1 LILAAVLTATALHA
15 AIVEPVRIDSGLI
28 SGVEGASPEIRAF
41 KGIPYAAPPVGSLRW
56 RAPQPAAKWDGVRKA
71 DQFAAACMQVATPR
85 DGEPPF
91 SEDCLYLNVW
101 TAAQSASER
110 RPVMMW
116 IYGGGMQTGN
126 SARASFYGDE
136 LAKKGVVLVT
146 INYRVGLMG
155 SYVHPEITKESGHN
169 SSGNYAVLDM
179 IAALQWIQR
188 NIGGFGG
195 DARNVTVF
203 GQSSGA
209 GSVSYLLG
217 APLAKGLFHRAIC
230 ESSGGMQIGRRANTT
245 LANAEKAGL
254 QFAEKVGAQ
263 SLAELRAKPAAELI
277 KTGWN
282 VLHNLD
288 SWVQPDN
295 LDSIFAAGKQNDV
308 PILAGSNSDEGATVV
323 RTPIPAAKWAEQ
335 IKRTY
340 GSMADGYL
348 TLYPAGSDP
357 QAEQSQRNEARDVR
371 AWLARGLL
379 RLQNKT
385 GKSKTYSYFFSR
397 NPAPLM
403 RPRSFMSSIIWT
415 LRSGLGKPGIAP
427 SPT

>member
-1 LILAAVLTATALHA
+1 
-15 AIVEPVRIDSGLI
+15 
-28 SGVEGASPEIRAF
+28 
-41 KGIPYAAPPVGSLRW
+41 
-56 RAPQPAAKWDGVRKA
+56 
-71 DQFAAACMQVATPR
+71 
-85 DGEPPF
+85 
-91 SEDCLYLNVW
+91 
-101 TAAQSASER
+101 
-110 RPVMMW
+110 
-116 IYGGGMQTGN
+116 
-126 SARASFYGDE
+126 
-136 LAKKGVVLVT
+136 VT

-155 SYVHPEITKESGHN
+155 SYVHPELTKESGHN

-179 IAALQWIQR
+179 IAALQWIHR
-188 NIGGFGG
+188 NIGAFGG
-195 DARNVTVF
+195 DAGNVTIF

-209 GSVSYLLG
+209 GSVTYLLG

-230 ESSGGMQIGRRANTT
+230 ESSGGMQIGRRSNTT

-254 QFAEKVGAQ
+254 QFAEKVGAN

-277 KTGWN
+277 KAGWN

-288 SWVQPDN
+288 SWVQPDS

-323 RTPIPAAKWAEQ
+323 RTPVPAVKWGEQ

-348 TLYPAGSDP
+348 MLYPAGSDQ

-379 RLQNKT
+379 RMQNKT

-397 NPAPLM
+397 NPAGVLDPKSEFPTLSKPGAAHAAEIVYVFNNLDTQK
-403 RPRSFMSSIIWT
+403 RPWQAWDRTLADMMSSYWVNFAKT
-415 LRSGLGKPGIAP
+415 GDPNGNGLPNWPAYDAGKDLLMHFGDKISVEQSPLKKVIDAVDRYYSAPGNP
-427 SPT
+427 